1 MIDIFIA
8 VFGLGLIASG
18 IRAIRKRK
26 VRYDYGEAEGQKA
39 VSIGYLWIVL
49 GVLALLGVV
58 FDVGF
63 FREII
68 KAILSSG
75 G

>member
-1 MIDIFIA
+1 
-8 VFGLGLIASG
+8 
-18 IRAIRKRK
+18 
-26 VRYDYGEAEGQKA
+26 VRYDYGEAEGGKA
-39 VSIGYLWIVL
+39 VSIGYLWIVI

-68 KAILSSG
+68 NAILMSG